1 MSMEIKMVENTTLG
15 ARLVVVG
22 VGGGGNNA
30 VNNMV
35 EAGIQGVEFVAANT
49 DIQALERSLASVHL
63 QLGREISKGLG
74 AGGNPEVGRGA
85 ALEDRERIKDLLNGS
100 DMVFVTAGMG
110 GGTGTGAAPVV
121 AEVAKEIGALTVAV
135 VTTPFEFEGTRRMD
149 QAKLGVDE
157 LKKVVDTLILI
168 PNTRLRS
175 TAQKNASFI
184 EMLKKADGVLRDAV
198 RGISDLIVK
207 PGLINLDF
215 ADVRTVMSEMGMAM
229 MGTGQAGGDNRTM
242 RAVEEAIKNPL
253 LNELTISGARSVLI
267 NMTTPMDITMDEL
280 EDASNHVREMVHEDA
295 NIIWGC
301 VMDEALGQ
309 DVRAT
314 IIATGINAQ
323 SQENVALRKMVV
335 HGQLPL
341 TSARGGE
348 FDISAVDPVYLNQV
362 PPYARNVNSHL
373 RASGMRG
380 KRGADSIGGPA
391 LDDGQNRDIPT
402 YLRRQAD

>member
-1 MSMEIKMVENTTLG
+1 MSMEIKMIENATLG

-35 EAGIQGVEFVAANT
+35 ESGIQGVEFVAANT
-49 DIQALERSLASVHL
+49 DIQALERSLAPVHL
-63 QLGREISKGLG
+63 QIGRDISKGLG

-85 ALEDRERIKDLLNGS
+85 ALEDRERIKDLLDGS

-110 GGTGTGAAPVV
+110 GGTGTGAAPIV
-121 AEVAKEIGALTVAV
+121 AEIAKEVGALTVAV
-135 VTTPFEFEGTRRMD
+135 VTTPFEFEGKRRMD
-149 QAKLGVDE
+149 QAKQGVEE
-157 LKKVVDTLILI
+157 LKKVVDTVILI

-175 TAQKNASFI
+175 TAQKNATFV

-229 MGTGQAGGDNRTM
+229 MGTGQANGDNRTM

-267 NMTTPMDITMDEL
+267 NMTVPPDITMDEL

-301 VMDEALGQ
+301 VMDDLLGQ
-309 DVRAT
+309 DVRST

-323 SQENVALRKMVV
+323 QHENITKVAIN
-335 HGQLPL
+335 GFEQLPL
-341 TSARGGE
+341 GSPRGTL
-348 FDISAVDPVYLNQV
+348 DINTLDPVLLNQR
-362 PPYARNVNSHL
+362 PYARNISTPRATSMRGR
-373 RASGMRG
+373 RAS
-380 KRGADSIGGPA
+380 ASDAIGGPV
-391 LDDGQNRDIPT
+391 LDDDQNRDIPT

>member
-1 MSMEIKMVENTTLG
+1 MTMEIKMVENVSLG

-35 EAGIQGVEFVAANT
+35 EAGIIGVEFVAANT
-49 DIQALERSLASVHL
+49 DIQALERSLALTHL
-63 QLGREISKGLG
+63 QLGRDITRGLG
-74 AGGNPEVGRGA
+74 AGANPEVGRGA
-85 ALEDRERIKDLLNGS
+85 ALEDRERIKDLLAGS

-121 AEVAKEIGALTVAV
+121 AEVAKEVGALTVAV
-135 VTTPFEFEGTRRMD
+135 VTTPFEFEGKRRME
-149 QAKLGVDE
+149 QAKHGIEE

-175 TAQKNASFI
+175 TAQKNATFV
-184 EMLKKADGVLRDAV
+184 EMLKKADSVLRDAV

-215 ADVRTVMSEMGMAM
+215 ADVRTVMGEMGMAM
-229 MGTGQAGGDNRTM
+229 MGTGQASGDNRSM

-253 LNELTISGARSVLI
+253 LNEITISGARSVLM
-267 NMTTPMDITMDEL
+267 NVTAPLDITMDEL

-295 NIIWGC
+295 TIIWGC
-301 VMDEALGQ
+301 VMDENMGS

-314 IIATGINAQ
+314 IIATGINGQAV
-323 SQENVALRKMVV
+323 EGAPRKLAV
-335 HGQLPL
+335 GQLPL
-341 TSARGGE
+341 GGGFRGD

-362 PPYARNVNSHL
+362 PTYARNNTIKPG
-373 RASGMRG
+373 RNAGARG
-380 KRGADSIGGPA
+380 TDS
-391 LDDGQNRDIPT
+391 LDRDIPT